1 MDTAH
6 RKIELQA
13 PADLAYLESNVR
25 LAARQKIDRDL
36 PASAAPEGEDKL
48 RRRVEELVDEVRHS
62 THSSKTRLQRPKS
75 EQTLYHFRTSRKGVQ
90 IYAYAKQSS

>member
-6 RKIELQA
+6 RKIELQS

-36 PASAAPEGEDKL
+36 PVSAAPEGEDRL
-48 RRRVEELVDEVRHS
+48 RRRVEELVDEVS
-62 THSSKTRLQRPKS
+62 CLVEGCTV
-75 EQTLYHFRTSRKGVQ
+75 FM
-90 IYAYAKQSS
+90 